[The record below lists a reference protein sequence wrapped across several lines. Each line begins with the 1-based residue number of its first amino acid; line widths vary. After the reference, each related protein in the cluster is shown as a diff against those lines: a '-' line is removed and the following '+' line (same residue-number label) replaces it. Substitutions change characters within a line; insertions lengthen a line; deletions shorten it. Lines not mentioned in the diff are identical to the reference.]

1 MNHDR
6 ILILDFGSQVTQL
19 IARRIREAHV
29 YCEVHSCDVSD
40 EFIKEFKPSG
50 IVLSGS
56 HMSAYEES
64 TDRAPKAVFEIGVPV
79 LGICYGM
86 QTMAEQLG
94 GKVENGAQR
103 EFGYAE
109 VREHGHTKLLKNIS
123 DFTDKDGKS
132 YLKVWMSHGDKV
144 TEMPPGFKL
153 MCSTP
158 TCPIAGMA
166 DEGRGFY
173 AVQFHPEVTHTEK
186 GREIL
191 ETFVLKICKANPD
204 WVMGNFAQEAV
215 EKIRHQVGKD
225 EVILGLPGGVDSSV
239 TAALI
244 HRAIGDQLTCVF
256 VDNGLLRLHEREQ
269 VAQTFRDNMGMK
281 LIVVDASD
289 RFMDALAGVTDP
301 EAKRKIIG
309 RLFVEVFQE
318 EAEKLQNAKWLAQG
332 TIYPDVI
339 ESNGAKTK
347 KAQTIKSHHN
357 VGGLPDTLHLKLLE
371 PLRELFK
378 DEVRELGIALG
389 LPAEMVYRHPFPG
402 PGLGVRI
409 LGAIKREYADLL
421 READAIFIE
430 ELRNAGWYDKVS
442 QAFVVF
448 LPVKSVGVMGDGR
461 TYDWVVSLR
470 AVQTS
475 DFMTAKWAHLPYDL
489 LGKVSNRIINEVK
502 GINRVVYDVSGKP
515 PATIEWE

>member
-1 MNHDR
+1 
-6 ILILDFGSQVTQL
+6 
-19 IARRIREAHV
+19 
-29 YCEVHSCDVSD
+29 
-40 EFIKEFKPSG
+40 
-50 IVLSGS
+50 
-56 HMSAYEES
+56 
-64 TDRAPKAVFEIGVPV
+64 
-79 LGICYGM
+79 M

-94 GKVENGAQR
+94 GKVESGAQR

-166 DEGRGFY
+166 DEERGFY

-191 ETFVLKICKANPD
+191 ETFVLKICKATPD

-225 EVILGLPGGVDSSV
+225 EVILGLSGGVDSSV

-289 RFMDALAGVTDP
+289 RFMDALSGVTDP

-332 TIYPDVI
+332 TIILTSLNPTAPRPRKPKPL
-339 ESNGAKTK
+339 SP
-347 KAQTIKSHHN
+347 TIMSAVCPIH
-357 VGGLPDTLHLKLLE
+357 
-371 PLRELFK
+371 
-378 DEVRELGIALG
+378 
-389 LPAEMVYRHPFPG
+389 
-402 PGLGVRI
+402 
-409 LGAIKREYADLL
+409 
-421 READAIFIE
+421 FI
-430 ELRNAGWYDKVS
+430 
-442 QAFVVF
+442 
-448 LPVKSVGVMGDGR
+448 
-461 TYDWVVSLR
+461 
-470 AVQTS
+470 
-475 DFMTAKWAHLPYDL
+475 
-489 LGKVSNRIINEVK
+489 
-502 GINRVVYDVSGKP
+502 
-515 PATIEWE
+515 

>member
-225 EVILGLPGGVDSSV
+225 EVILGLSGGVDSSV

-421 READAIFIE
+421 ERS
-430 ELRNAGWYDKVS
+430 RC
-442 QAFVVF
+442 
-448 LPVKSVGVMGDGR
+448 
-461 TYDWVVSLR
+461 
-470 AVQTS
+470 
-475 DFMTAKWAHLPYDL
+475 DL
-489 LGKVSNRIINEVK
+489 H
-502 GINRVVYDVSGKP
+502 
-515 PATIEWE
+515 